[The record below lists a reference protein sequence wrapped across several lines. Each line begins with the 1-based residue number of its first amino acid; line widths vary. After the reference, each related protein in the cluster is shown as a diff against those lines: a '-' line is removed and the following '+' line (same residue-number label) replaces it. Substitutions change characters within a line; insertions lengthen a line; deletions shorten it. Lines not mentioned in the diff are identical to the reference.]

1 MSLSY
6 LDPLS
11 RNPKTETILFIL
23 SCELLSG
30 NSLLGGNKP
39 EYLDEDVLGFAGC
52 IVCKFFGF
60 SAKSLKTIKFSL
72 IANTDI
78 CPIIMFSIY

>member
-1 MSLSY
+1 MS
-6 LDPLS
+6 
-11 RNPKTETILFIL
+11 IL

-39 EYLDEDVLGFAGC
+39 EYQDEDVLEFA
-52 IVCKFFGF
+52 VCVPKSANYFGF
-60 SAKSLKTIKFSL
+60 YAKSLKTIKFSL
-72 IANTDI
+72 IGNTDI